1 MIANLV
7 RGSRMTTV
15 GYRDKILLRSHQA
28 DVMTLG
34 LFWGE
39 SCVLLI
45 NSSIVVHDLFCWI
58 KDLRFF
64 AFQTLWSLQKTVVVQ
79 TFIFSLPSHF
89 LTSSKLNPLSH
100 SDSHPH
106 FLQTLASLFCSV
118 VTAKLLSVKFPG
130 FDLSLLYI
138 PPPRPHRFLFSSI
151 TSSPSFN
158 PFLFHSQAVGGAFL
172 WNPASE
178 TQNATFCGGKDC
190 VAIVVL
196 LRWVGAS
203 TKQLKRHVEWYNLHD
218 INTLTFVVDVKEL
231 LRFDLAHVLKT

>member
-1 MIANLV
+1 MCSTLRYSVVLIVGGGDGGSSLCQVLV
-7 RGSRMTTV
+7 AFDV
-15 GYRDKILLRSHQA
+15 QA
-28 DVMTLG
+28 LQ
-34 LFWGE
+34 
-39 SCVLLI
+39 I
-45 NSSIVVHDLFCWI
+45 RQ
-58 KDLRFF
+58 LRFF